1 MPFVTRATPQPVAKS
16 PEALFRE
23 LARPP
28 SGPPHLWVHQA
39 DLLRAYHHDHLETSD
54 VALELPT
61 GAGKTLPGLLI
72 AEWRQR
78 SFSDRVAYLCPT
90 RQLARQVAEQAARY
104 GIEVVVLVGPAQ
116 SWSEADRMRFVRAER
131 VAITTY
137 AAVFNSNPHITDA
150 QTLVLDDAHA
160 AEGFVAGAW
169 SVEIDR
175 DGGPAYD
182 EVLSA
187 LADGLDD
194 SLLGRLRGPRPEL
207 GEAGDVHLVPVRA
220 VYDRAAELHT
230 VLATRLSGGA
240 AFSFSMIRQQ
250 LERCLVYVSWSSI
263 LVRPLI
269 PPTFMHPAFDGANQ
283 RIYLSATMGEGG
295 ELERAY
301 GRTQIKRLPVPEG
314 WDQHGTGRRFFLF
327 PELADASLEDV
338 DTFVRTAIAEAGK
351 ALVLCPDRRRLQV
364 VVGRVV
370 PDGMPVVGKDD
381 IEDSLQPFIEL
392 DRGVLALANRYDGL
406 DLPDT
411 ACRLIVLAGL
421 PAGASLQE
429 RFLLTHLG
437 AGGVLRER
445 LRTRLIQGAGRCTRN
460 ANDFASVI
468 LLGKRLVEFCGRRD
482 VQAATHPEIQ
492 AELEFGIDNSMQPL
506 NDLRTNLH
514 SFLTQEQDDTWREQ
528 AEPDIDARRRVTTR
542 QPAPGAAEL
551 ARAARLEVQAQQ
563 ALWRGEWGR
572 AVQLARD
579 TMSALTGGAELRPY
593 QALWAYL
600 GAAWASIAA
609 DVERDEHYRLVGD
622 DLLRRAHAAGRGT
635 LWLRRIAP
643 LPAISDG
650 STALDELE
658 EAALEGLARQFGRVA
673 GGTTLERIGSELRA
687 ALLGIDAP
695 AYERALSE
703 LGTLVGADAA
713 KPPGD
718 AQPDSVWIFGDAL
731 WVGWEAKSEEASD
744 HELSVETVRQ
754 AASHLR
760 AVAGQ
765 RGASIPPGSL
775 TVIASPRQQIA
786 TAAQALAPEELHLL
800 HPDEIVQVAE
810 DVLAAWHAV
819 RALGLGLDDQALRS
833 RLLEQF
839 RSHRCI
845 GALLAERLSSRPLR
859 SQSDTE

>member
-1 MPFVTRATPQPVAKS
+1 MPIAKS

-23 LARPP
+23 LVRPP
-28 SGPPHLWVHQA
+28 NGPPHLWVHQA
-39 DLLRAYHHDHLETSD
+39 DLLRSYHRDHLRTSD

-72 AEWRQR
+72 AEWRRQA
-78 SFSDRVAYLCPT
+78 FSERVAYLCPT
-90 RQLARQVAEQAARY
+90 RQLARQVAEQATRY
-104 GIEVVVLVGPAQ
+104 GIEVVVLVGSAQ
-116 SWSEADRMRFVRAER
+116 TWGEADRMRFVRGER

-137 AAVFNSNPHITDA
+137 SAVFNSNPQIADA

-169 SVEIDR
+169 TVQIDR
-175 DGGPAYD
+175 DGGAAYE

-187 LADGLDD
+187 LANDLDD
-194 SLLGRLRGPRPEL
+194 ALLGRLRGPRPEL
-207 GEAGDVHLVPVRA
+207 GEAGDVQLVPVRA
-220 VYDRAAELHT
+220 VHDRAAELHT
-230 VLATRLSGGA
+230 VLATRLSGSA

-250 LERCLVYVSWSSI
+250 LGRCLIYLSWSSI
-263 LVRPLI
+263 LIRPLI
-269 PPTFMHPAFDGANQ
+269 PPTFMHPAFDHANQ
-283 RIYLSATMGEGG
+283 RIYMSATMGEGG
-295 ELERAY
+295 ELERAF
-301 GRTQIKRLPVPEG
+301 GRTSITRLLVPEG
-314 WDQHGTGRRFFLF
+314 WDQHGTGRRFFLL
-327 PELADASLEDV
+327 PELADASSEDV
-338 DTFVRTAIAEAGK
+338 GTFVRTAIAEASK
-351 ALVLCPDRRRLQV
+351 ALVLCPDRRSLRAVVERL
-364 VVGRVV
+364 V

-381 IEDSLQPFIEL
+381 IEDSLQPFIGL

-411 ACRLIVLAGL
+411 ACRLIVIVGL

-468 LLGKRLVEFCGRRD
+468 LLGKRVVEFCGRRD

-506 NDLRTNLH
+506 DDLRTNLEA
-514 SFLTQEQDDTWREQ
+514 FLTQEQDDTWREQ

-542 QPAPGAAEL
+542 HPAPGAVEL
-551 ARAARLEVQAQQ
+551 SRAAPLEVQAQQ

-609 DVERDEHYRLVGD
+609 DVERDEAYRQVAD
-622 DLLRRAHAAGRGT
+622 DLLRRAHAAGRST
-635 LWLRRIAP
+635 AWLRRIAP
-643 LPAISDG
+643 LPATFGG
-650 STALDELE
+650 SRGPDELE
-658 EAALEGLARQFGRVA
+658 AAALDGLALQFDRVA

-687 ALLGIDAP
+687 ALLGTEAP
-695 AYERALSE
+695 AYEQALSK

-718 AQPDSVWIFGDAL
+718 AQPDSAWIFGDAL
-731 WVGWEAKSEEASD
+731 WICWEAKSEEASE
-744 HELSVETVRQ
+744 HQLSVETVRQ

-775 TVIASPRQQIA
+775 TVIASPRQQVA
-786 TAAQALAPEELHLL
+786 TAAQALAPEELRLL
-800 HPDEIVQVAE
+800 HPEEIVKVAE

-819 RALGLGLDDQALRS
+819 RALGLGLADQTLRS

-839 RSHRCI
+839 RSSRCI
-845 GALLAERLSSRPLR
+845 GTPLVERLSYRPLS
-859 SQSDTE
+859 SQDSAG